1 MSEEL
6 QRYLKLK
13 GDGQTKYYRGDILDG
28 FEHFILGSTNLKQLK
43 EAGIIED
50 FITEI
55 AFSPRLWNGTPSQR
69 TQPDEIVLDQK
80 HVVLVVERK
89 TSAELNSQKKEEEAA
104 EQCLTYMQQTRS
116 KLGVVTDYNKF
127 IWINDPRNNSTEIRY
142 IYDLDELFSED
153 YRHKDTI
160 KKVINNLDDNT
171 DSLYYP
177 PAIDPSKLAD
187 KVWQKIWLATHEEP
201 TLCLGT
207 FVEFFLYKFLSDL
220 EVLPINL
227 RMDRLYI
234 ENKKF
239 LENEGISQIEYYV
252 QKVRPKLKELFPEK
266 SSILSPIA
274 NFTPGSDATS
284 IINGFAFLEP
294 TIANHHHP
302 LNTFNPNFMSIIK
315 DFIDFGKITKIDS
328 EFKSKVYE
336 KFLRKDSKQK
346 KLGQHL
352 TPRVIVRAILKM
364 ANIKKLL
371 RDGNK
376 SICDPSSGV
385 GGFLLEGLLHER
397 VMKDNLLIEG
407 DILKWKAE
415 LVGLEVDR
423 QTNILAKANMLI
435 HLAETYKE
443 LNKKQKNP
451 LLN

>member
-1 MSEEL
+1 M
-6 QRYLKLK
+6 
-13 GDGQTKYYRGDILDG
+13 
-28 FEHFILGSTNLKQLK
+28 
-43 EAGIIED
+43 
-50 FITEI
+50 
-55 AFSPRLWNGTPSQR
+55 
-69 TQPDEIVLDQK
+69 
-80 HVVLVVERK
+80 
-89 TSAELNSQKKEEEAA
+89 
-104 EQCLTYMQQTRS
+104 
-116 KLGVVTDYNKF
+116 
-127 IWINDPRNNSTEIRY
+127 
-142 IYDLDELFSED
+142 
-153 YRHKDTI
+153 
-160 KKVINNLDDNT
+160 
-171 DSLYYP
+171 
-177 PAIDPSKLAD
+177 
-187 KVWQKIWLATHEEP
+187 
-201 TLCLGT
+201 
-207 FVEFFLYKFLSDL
+207 
-220 EVLPINL
+220 
-227 RMDRLYI
+227 
-234 ENKKF
+234 
-239 LENEGISQIEYYV
+239 
-252 QKVRPKLKELFPEK
+252 
-266 SSILSPIA
+266 
-274 NFTPGSDATS
+274 PGSDATS

-376 SICDPSSGV
+376 GICDPSSGV
-385 GGFLLEGLLHER
+385 GGFLLEGLLHES

-443 LNKKQKNP
+443 LNKKQKNL